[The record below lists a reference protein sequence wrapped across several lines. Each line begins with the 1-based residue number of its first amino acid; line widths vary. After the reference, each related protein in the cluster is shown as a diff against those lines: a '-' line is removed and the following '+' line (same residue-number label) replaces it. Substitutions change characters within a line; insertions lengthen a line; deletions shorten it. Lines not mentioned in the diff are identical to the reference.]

1 MVDLLFTSEYYNLEY
16 LKKKRPQLST
26 LMWDLGYCYRSWT
39 CQISKLVPK
48 FQEWSS
54 CCNYL
59 DGAENWKSTWTLYRL
74 STKSAVICLS
84 VQETLTC
91 KLRWKLAA
99 EQGFLS
105 QVTHGCLAR
114 GILKL
119 CYHVSQK
126 YWAKVGCSWEK
137 CLNTEQ
143 CFLLQKKLS
152 DIKKGSCCQGVQSHL
167 LETVWTFLFL
177 FFAFFPPPYIILSDK
192 QSLKILDVHSSLSS
206 CQECTTSSE
215 MHGKMGSLPERLGKA
230 DSLPPFHCMKCQ
242 PLMGTVS
249 SHQTLFSLSFWM
261 VRKIVDADVNTGS
274 WLQHCGK
281 CLGMLMGLN

>member
-1 MVDLLFTSEYYNLEY
+1 MLRLSNLLPLCTGIGAFCYCRIYIWLICCSLMNITILKIF
-16 LKKKRPQLST
+16 LKKDLSC
-26 LMWDLGYCYRSWT
+26 LSLIWDLGYCYRSWT

-84 VQETLTC
+84 MQETLTC

-99 EQGFLS
+99 EQGFQS

-137 CLNTEQ
+137 CLNTE
-143 CFLLQKKLS
+143 
-152 DIKKGSCCQGVQSHL
+152 
-167 LETVWTFLFL
+167 
-177 FFAFFPPPYIILSDK
+177 
-192 QSLKILDVHSSLSS
+192 
-206 CQECTTSSE
+206 
-215 MHGKMGSLPERLGKA
+215 
-230 DSLPPFHCMKCQ
+230 
-242 PLMGTVS
+242 
-249 SHQTLFSLSFWM
+249 
-261 VRKIVDADVNTGS
+261 
-274 WLQHCGK
+274 
-281 CLGMLMGLN
+281 

>member
-99 EQGFLS
+99 EQGFQS

-152 DIKKGSCCQGVQSHL
+152 DIKKAHAAKESRVTCLRLCGPS
-167 LETVWTFLFL
+167 FFF

-192 QSLKILDVHSSLSS
+192 QSLKILDVHTSLFKLSG
-206 CQECTTSSE
+206 
-215 MHGKMGSLPERLGKA
+215 MHDLQWNAWENGISPWEAWEGWFPASIPLHEVPASNGNCLQPPNLVFSIILDGKKDCWCR
-230 DSLPPFHCMKCQ
+230 C
-242 PLMGTVS
+242 
-249 SHQTLFSLSFWM
+249 
-261 VRKIVDADVNTGS
+261 
-274 WLQHCGK
+274 
-281 CLGMLMGLN
+281 

>member
-1 MVDLLFTSEYYNLEY
+1 MEQKTERAHGRCTDCPPNQ
-16 LKKKRPQLST
+16 QLSACPYRKPSPANWGESWLQNKGFKAKSHMAVWQEGFWNFVT
-26 LMWDLGYCYRSWT
+26 MCPKNIGQKLGVVG
-39 CQISKLVPK
+39 KNV
-48 FQEWSS
+48 
-54 CCNYL
+54 
-59 DGAENWKSTWTLYRL
+59 WTLNSVSYCKKNCQTSKKAHAAKESRVTCWRL
-74 STKSAVICLS
+74 CGPS
-84 VQETLTC
+84 
-91 KLRWKLAA
+91 
-99 EQGFLS
+99 F
-105 QVTHGCLAR
+105 
-114 GILKL
+114 
-119 CYHVSQK
+119 
-126 YWAKVGCSWEK
+126 
-137 CLNTEQ
+137 
-143 CFLLQKKLS
+143 F
-152 DIKKGSCCQGVQSHL
+152 
-167 LETVWTFLFL
+167 FF
-177 FFAFFPPPYIILSDK
+177 FFAFFPPPYIILLDK